1 MSLRHVKGPVWMID
15 SPFHG
20 QRNILGTYVIKGEEV
35 MVIDPGPA
43 SMLPG
48 VFEGLRELEVR
59 DVSMIAPS
67 HIHLDHAGG
76 SWLLMERHPEAVLY
90 VHPRG
95 AQHMVSPERL
105 EAAARQL
112 FGDLVDGYGEIR
124 GIPMGRVVESR
135 DGEAL
140 DLGGVSVNV
149 IWTPGHSSHSQ
160 CYFEPENRVLVL
172 GDSGGNYHS
181 ETGAITPT
189 TPPPFNPVK
198 AVESLDKLIALE
210 PETVCYGHF
219 GFADGGVEKLESFKR
234 QIRLWTEMATEGV
247 NEGLGYR
254 GVYDRLRKVDPM
266 IEGALRSGGESEENI
281 VADVVGFVEYVK
293 WVQKQG

>member
-15 SPFHG
+15 SPFYG

-112 FGDLVDGYGEIR
+112 FGDLVDGYGKIR
-124 GIPMGRVVESR
+124 GVPSDRIIESK
-135 DGEAL
+135 DGESL
-140 DLGGVSVNV
+140 DLGGVTVKV
-149 IWTPGHSSHSQ
+149 VWTPGHSSHSQ
-160 CYFEPENRVLVL
+160 SYYEPDSRVLVI
-172 GDSGGNYHS
+172 GDAGGNYIS

-198 AVESLDKLIALE
+198 AMESLDRLIALN

-219 GFADGGVEKLESFKR
+219 GFADGGVEKLETFKD
-234 QIRLWTEMATEGV
+234 QIELWNEVATEGV
-247 NEGLGYR
+247 NNGLDYR
-254 GVYDRLRKVDPM
+254 SVFNQLRKTDPM
-266 IEGALRSGGESEENI
+266 IERALSSGRESEGNI
-281 VADVVGFVEYVK
+281 IADVVGFVEYVK